1 MKKVLLNVSI
11 VLVSM
16 LISTSAFSNVSHP
29 FNVNVLTT
37 TESKKLVVNLSHM
50 YGSMVTCSI
59 IDQSGNI
66 IHREKVESRTQT
78 IKKYDLSNLEP
89 GNYTVVIDDLM
100 TIERLKV
107 KLTADEI
114 IYSQNRS
121 EIIYKPSIKV
131 VDDAVVYLNLLALG
145 KPVKISVMK
154 DNTIIHSEN
163 TADEGS
169 VSRKYT
175 FAESPAGEY
184 IIKVKVGDE
193 VFFNTVNI

>member
-16 LISTSAFSNVSHP
+16 LISTSAFSNLSNP
-29 FNVNVLTT
+29 YNVNVLTT

-50 YGSMVTCSI
+50 YGSSVTCSI

-66 IHREKVESRTQT
+66 IHREKVESSTQT
-78 IKKYDLSNLEP
+78 IKRYDLSNLKP

-100 TIERLKV
+100 TIEKLKV

-121 EIIYKPSIKV
+121 EIIYKPTIIVK
-131 VDDAVVYLNLLALG
+131 DNAMVYLNLLALG
-145 KPVKISVMK
+145 RPVKISVIK
-154 DNTIIHSEN
+154 GDSLIYSEE
-163 TADEGS
+163 TKDEGS
-169 VSRKYT
+169 VLRKYT